1 MLRTTTKVLFLL
13 IAKRHEST
21 VPFDNYIKEKQRRN
35 GTESV
40 MLLWIKYEESE
51 ELLVPEV

>member
-1 MLRTTTKVLFLL
+1 MLRTTTKGLFLL

-40 MLLWIKYEESE
+40 KLL
-51 ELLVPEV
+51 